1 MSIETTTPRRRAAIS
16 LLALGFLL
24 TAHAAVDGGTLPH
37 LIGLA
42 VGTGL
47 LLLLARA
54 AVASG
59 VGWPVGRT

>member
-24 TAHAAVDGGTLPH
+24 TAHAAVDGGMLPH

-42 VGTGL
+42 VGTG